1 MTTIYDFK
9 ALNNKGEEVDM
20 SQYKG
25 KVLMIVN
32 TASKCGFTPQYDGL
46 EALYKKYQD
55 QGLVILG
62 FPCDQFKHQEPGSD
76 EEIAEFCRLNHGVTF
91 PLMKKIDVFGE
102 NAHPIFKYL
111 TQQVPNEE
119 VHGLKDRA
127 TMKMVDALSKS
138 EGREEGGVRWNFT
151 KFLISK
157 DGSIIKRFAPVAK
170 PVNIM
175 NRKITQN
182 NTKMEAKDQ
191 VLQAMREIGAPVNAG
206 KIAEVT
212 GLDRKVVDKA
222 FDALKKEGAIVSPV
236 RCKWEP
242 AK

>member
-1 MTTIYDFK
+1 MYFCIVNDIISKHTTMEKSFDYK
-9 ALNNKGEEVDM
+9 ALNNRGVEVDFAL
-20 SQYKG
+20 YEG

-55 QGLVILG
+55 QGFVILG

-91 PLMKKIDVFGE
+91 PLMKKIEVFGE

-111 TQQVPNEE
+111 TQQVPTEE
-119 VHGLKDRA
+119 VHGLKDKA
-127 TMKMVDALSKS
+127 TMKLVDSLSKA

-170 PVNIM
+170 PEE
-175 NRKITQN
+175 
-182 NTKMEAKDQ
+182 MEADIET
-191 VLQAMREIGAPVNAG
+191 M
-206 KIAEVT
+206 
-212 GLDRKVVDKA
+212 
-222 FDALKKEGAIVSPV
+222 LK
-236 RCKWEP
+236 
-242 AK
+242 

>member
-1 MTTIYDFK
+1 MNKTITCVIVGLMIMMTACAQNTKEMATIYDFK

-20 SQYKG
+20 AQYRG

-55 QGLVILG
+55 QGFVILG
-62 FPCDQFKHQEPGSD
+62 FPCDQFKHQEPGTD

-111 TQQVPNEE
+111 TQQVPDEE
-119 VHGLKDRA
+119 VHGLADKA
-127 TMKMVDALSKS
+127 TMKLVDSLSKS
-138 EGREEGGVRWNFT
+138 EGRKDGEIRWNFT

-157 DGSIIKRFAPVAK
+157 DGSVIKRFPPVTK
-170 PVNIM
+170 PEE
-175 NRKITQN
+175 
-182 NTKMEAKDQ
+182 MEAEIE
-191 VLQAMREIGAPVNAG
+191 AM
-206 KIAEVT
+206 
-212 GLDRKVVDKA
+212 
-222 FDALKKEGAIVSPV
+222 LK
-236 RCKWEP
+236 
-242 AK
+242 

>member
-1 MTTIYDFK
+1 MATIYDFK
-9 ALNNKGEEVDM
+9 ALNNKGAEVDM
-20 SQYKG
+20 AQYKG

-91 PLMKKIDVFGE
+91 QLMKKIDVFGE

-111 TQQVPNEE
+111 TQQVPTEE
-119 VHGLKDRA
+119 VHGLKDKA

-157 DGSIIKRFAPVAK
+157 DGSVIKRFAPVAK
-170 PVNIM
+170 PEE
-175 NRKITQN
+175 
-182 NTKMEAKDQ
+182 MEAEIE
-191 VLQAMREIGAPVNAG
+191 AM
-206 KIAEVT
+206 
-212 GLDRKVVDKA
+212 
-222 FDALKKEGAIVSPV
+222 LK
-236 RCKWEP
+236 
-242 AK
+242 

>member
-1 MTTIYDFK
+1 MATIYDFK

-157 DGSIIKRFAPVAK
+157 DGSIIKRFAPVAT
-170 PVNIM
+170 PEE
-175 NRKITQN
+175 
-182 NTKMEAKDQ
+182 MEADIE
-191 VLQAMREIGAPVNAG
+191 AM
-206 KIAEVT
+206 
-212 GLDRKVVDKA
+212 
-222 FDALKKEGAIVSPV
+222 LK
-236 RCKWEP
+236 
-242 AK
+242 